1 MPQLCAF
8 DLQLN
13 PQSHSMTHEPV
24 PDSIR
29 LGKFVVSKTPYLPH
43 SHPLVN
49 TEGRNT
55 AKMATTTNINRESWD
70 SLTSTLEHLD
80 VSFSQDSCYGSDE
93 ISVSSNNT
101 TPLQTSVSTS
111 VVKRDESSLHPFLK
125 SILKN
130 SCAALE
136 DDSESESGYG
146 SDAIEDDYDA
156 LSGEEDD
163 DDDDDMSDFSI
174 WENTS
179 QDVPESRED
188 HTDLFDDSF
197 IGFDSAVRFDDNVR
211 YIESPEFSD
220 DEGMSESQMTCHE
233 QFLLHMTQNAQA
245 SLSDSHMHDESENEH
260 TEFIRT
266 ATHQPEDFPREA
278 VNEDMEIFV
287 AEMNCIHGI
296 ADNKYKHYLRTQ
308 VDNIRLGY
316 EAESMHPDDPPCM
329 YLDQILDHVI
339 GVFRNLLA
347 VDELNELVALRE
359 EQKGLVTE
367 RGTITTSIPAL
378 SHHQALLGK
387 IERFLLDRLAKGRVD
402 VCPDELSFFAGGIV
416 HALGTKDLPAV
427 V

>member
-1 MPQLCAF
+1 
-8 DLQLN
+8 
-13 PQSHSMTHEPV
+13 
-24 PDSIR
+24 
-29 LGKFVVSKTPYLPH
+29 
-43 SHPLVN
+43 
-49 TEGRNT
+49 
-55 AKMATTTNINRESWD
+55 MATTTNINRESWD

-80 VSFSQDSCYGSDE
+80 VSFSHDSCYGSDE

-101 TPLQTSVSTS
+101 APLQTSVPTS
-111 VVKRDESSLHPFLK
+111 VVKREESSLHPFLK

-146 SDAIEDDYDA
+146 SDDIEDDYDA
-156 LSGEEDD
+156 LSGEEEEEEED

-179 QDVPESRED
+179 QDVPESRQD

-197 IGFDSAVRFDDNVR
+197 IGFDSAVRFDDNIR

-220 DEGMSESQMTCHE
+220 DEEMSESQMTCHE

-245 SLSDSHMHDESENEH
+245 SLSDSDMHDESDDESENEH
-260 TEFIRT
+260 TEFTRT

-278 VNEDMEIFV
+278 VNEDMDIFV

-316 EAESMHPDDPPCM
+316 EAESIHPDDPPCM

-359 EQKGLVTE
+359 EEKGLITE
-367 RGTITTSIPAL
+367 QGIIATSIPAL

-402 VCPDELSFFAGGIV
+402 VCPDELSFFAGGIA